1 MQKGPSEKTIKICTG
16 CEYKKSKL
24 GFIVCV
30 QPKIVERAIFTPDET
45 PEWCP
50 YNDIEVLNGNQV

>member
-30 QPKIVERAIFTPDET
+30 QPKIVERAIFTPDDET

-50 YNDIEVLNGNQV
+50 YNDVEVLNGN